1 MNKSAILERK
11 LQEQKIK
18 NFAKSINGTS
28 DFNLVSSLPS
38 EFPGPSIIVSLTEN
52 IKPNTSF
59 LYPDFRSEAIKWM
72 ATKIDNK
79 IIYPC
84 NYNLFLMFNVLNKN
98 IFMNSLIEKERS
110 PEVVI
115 YNKYNATI
123 ITSTLIENH
132 LLCYN
137 LDTKVI
143 SNIK

>member
-18 NFAKSINGTS
+18 NFAKSINGAS
-28 DFNLVSSLPS
+28 NFSLVSSLPS
-38 EFPGPSIIVSLTEN
+38 EFPEPSIIVNLTEN
-52 IKPNTSF
+52 IKPNASF
-59 LYPDFRSEAIKWM
+59 FYPDFRSEAIKWM

-84 NYNLFLMFNVLNKN
+84 NYDLFLMFNVLNKN

-115 YNKYNATI
+115 YNKCNTTI
-123 ITSTLIENH
+123 ITSILIESH

-137 LDTKVI
+137 LGAEMI